1 MNCMMSDGVDGM
13 MSDGM
18 DSMSNN
24 WSSMN
29 GMMSDGMDSMVGD
42 RGNRVERDHSGLA
55 YWDWLVGSNG
65 WLDLRQTLG
74 VVHLAHGGV
83 SGSKSLGLD
92 QTSLLSM
99 GGGDRLV
106 RGLTSSNGVV
116 EAMMGVGQQ
125 DGACGGGAGHG
136 QEGEADKGLHVT
148 GLSL

>member
-1 MNCMMSDGVDGM
+1 MVDC
-13 MSDGM
+13 
-18 DSMSNN
+18 
-24 WSSMN
+24 
-29 GMMSDGMDSMVGD
+29 MVGD
-42 RGNRVERDHSGLA
+42 RGNRVERDHSVLA
-55 YWDWLVGSNG
+55 YWHDPVGSNG
-65 WLDLRQTLG
+65 GLDLRQTLG

-83 SGSKSLGLD
+83 GGSECLGLD

-116 EAMMGVGQQ
+116 EAGVSHQ

-148 GLSL
+148 ELSLLDRLIV